1 MPMSALAQ
9 LLRVARE
16 HGDGGFST
24 SEQLFATLVFNRA
37 DQLAELGFTIA
48 AALERLGPD
57 CGAAEIPAAART
69 LRDE

>member
-1 MPMSALAQ
+1 MPALAQ

-24 SEQLFATLVFNRA
+24 GEQLFAALVFNRA
-37 DQLAELGFTIA
+37 DQLAELGFTIT

-57 CGAAEIPAAART
+57 WAAEIPAAART

>member
-1 MPMSALAQ
+1 MSALAQ

-24 SEQLFATLVFNRA
+24 SEQLFAATLVFNRA

-57 CGAAEIPAAART
+57 WGAAEIPAAPRT